1 MAVTQTQIDRLRRD
15 VGGDETSLPD
25 ETVQDIFDEAEE
37 TYSDAASALAQTRIL
52 ALQGL
57 LASAAKMADYTANE
71 SSEKRSQV
79 YSNLSKLLDLW
90 QKRLDDAVADADVA
104 SLGGGVRFGRVHR
117 KPARVRE
124 YPGGL

>member
-37 TYSDAASALAQTRIL
+37 AYTDSASALAQTRIL

-57 LASAAKMADYTANE
+57 LASAAKVTTYKQNE
-71 SSEKRSQV
+71 TTENRSDLF
-79 YSNLSKLLDLW
+79 NHLKDLLTLW
-90 QKRLDDAVADADVA
+90 QKRLDDAIADADAA
-104 SLGGGVRFGRVHR
+104 SLDGGVRFGRVHR
-117 KPARVRE
+117 KPAKARE
-124 YPGGL
+124 YPGGI